1 MERGLNKIVIV
12 TRKTRLSGLVKR
24 YNTVEQARF
33 YVEHMGIDFD
43 DYVIEDSQY
52 TAALEELKAI
62 AAKYGIVQVIDRE
75 FLPNMIFGP
84 RDVVIAIGQD
94 GLVANVMKYL
104 DREQPLIGVNPDTGR
119 YDGVLLPFETG
130 RMDTVIP
137 NVLNGNYSVKT
148 VTLAK
153 AETNDGQS
161 LLAVNDFF
169 VGNKSHVSARYKLF
183 YGGESETQMSSGII
197 ISTGMGASGWYKS
210 VIAEYN
216 AISRYF
222 GGKTVPIEQRAWD
235 EEYLTFAVREPFP
248 SKTSGCS
255 LVFGKIGEGRKF
267 DIESNMSANGVIFSD
282 GMEEDAIEFNSG
294 MKVSVTLADTKGKL
308 VV

>member
-1 MERGLNKIVIV
+1 MVRGLNKIVIV
-12 TRKTRLSGLVKR
+12 TRKTRLSDLVKR
-24 YNTVEQARF
+24 FNTVEQARF
-33 YVEHMGIDFD
+33 YVEHMGIDFE
-43 DYVIEDSQY
+43 DYVIEDAQY
-52 TAALEELKAI
+52 NAALKELKNI
-62 AAKYGIVQVIDRE
+62 AAKYGVVQVTDRE
-75 FLPNMIFGP
+75 YVPNMIFGAN
-84 RDVVIAIGQD
+84 DVVIAIGQD

-104 DREQPLIGVNPDTGR
+104 DKEQPLIGVNPDVKR
-119 YDGVLLPFETG
+119 YDGVLLPFEIG
-130 RMDTVIP
+130 QMNTVIP
-137 NVLNGNYSVKT
+137 NVLNGQYSVKD
-148 VTLAK
+148 VSLAK

-169 VGNKSHVSARYKLF
+169 VGNKSHVSAKYKLF
-183 YGGESETQMSSGII
+183 YAGVSENQMSSGII

-222 GGKTVPIEQRAWD
+222 GGKTIPLEQRAWD
-235 EEYLTFAVREPFP
+235 EEYLTFTVREPFP

-255 LVFGKIGEGRKF
+255 LVFGTIGEDRKF